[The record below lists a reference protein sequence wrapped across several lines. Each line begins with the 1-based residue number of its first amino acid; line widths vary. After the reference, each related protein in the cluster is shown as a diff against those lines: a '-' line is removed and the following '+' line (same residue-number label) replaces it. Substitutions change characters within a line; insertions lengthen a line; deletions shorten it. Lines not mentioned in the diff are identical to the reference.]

1 MHNYKKLALIVAS
14 ALALPV
20 AAHADVTLYGF
31 VSAGVESLKTET
43 TAGVNKTL
51 TRVTDNTSRIG
62 FKGNE
67 DLGNGL
73 KAVWQV
79 EQSFQA
85 DGTSDLSTGTF
96 GTRNTF
102 VGLQGGF
109 GTALLGHYDSAYKR
123 LTDVGLNLM
132 GDTAADV
139 QGSSNI
145 YSRRETRLKNSV
157 HYTSPSFS
165 GFQAG
170 ISYGA
175 DEDSA
180 KSADFIS
187 LGANYTNGGLKVGA
201 GYDVEGDK
209 ISATVND
216 RKAYKAA
223 ASYKFGFGTFLGAG
237 FEQVKVDSVTAA
249 DTTQNDWLVAAGQD
263 IGALQLVASYGK
275 LGKLK
280 GHATPDT
287 AKAKQWVVGANY
299 NLSKRTQLKAF
310 ATKVENESG
319 ASVRVDTLASTGFAA
334 GTDQTV
340 YGLGLKH
347 SF

>member
-1 MHNYKKLALIVAS
+1 MHNYKKLALIVAG
-14 ALALPV
+14 ALALPA
-20 AAHADVTLYGF
+20 AAHADVTIYGF
-31 VSAGVESLKTET
+31 VSAGIDSLKTET
-43 TAGVNKTL
+43 TAGVKATQ

-73 KAVWQV
+73 KAIWQV
-79 EQSFQA
+79 EQQIQIDGAA
-85 DGTSDLSTGTF
+85 DQTTGTF

-175 DEDSA
+175 DEDAA
-180 KSADFIS
+180 KSADFVS

-209 ISATVND
+209 INGTVND

-223 ASYKFGFGTFLGAG
+223 AGYKFAFGTFIGAG
-237 FEQVKVDSVTAA
+237 FEQVKVDNVTAA
-249 DTTQNDWLVAAGQD
+249 DTKQNDWLVAAGQD

-299 NLSKRTQLKAF
+299 NLSKRTQLKAY

>member
-31 VSAGVESLKTET
+31 VSGGYESLKTET
-43 TAGVNKTL
+43 VSGEKKTL
-51 TRVTDNTSRIG
+51 SRVTDNTSRIG

-73 KAVWQV
+73 KAIWQV
-79 EQSFQA
+79 EQSLQI
-85 DGTSDLSTGTF
+85 DGANDLSTGTL

-123 LTDVGLNLM
+123 LTDVGLNVM
-132 GDTAADV
+132 GDTAADTH
-139 QGSSNI
+139 GSNNV
-145 YSRRETRLKNSV
+145 YSRREARLKNSV
-157 HYTSPSFS
+157 HYTSANFS
-165 GFQAG
+165 GFQFGA
-170 ISYGA
+170 SYGF
-175 DEDSA
+175 DEDGT
-180 KSADFIS
+180 KSADRWS
-187 LGANYTNGGLKVGA
+187 LGASYGNGGLKLGL
-201 GYDVEGDK
+201 GYDQADLDT
-209 ISATVND
+209 ATEDNTN
-216 RKAYKAA
+216 AWKAA
-223 ASYKFGFGTFLGAG
+223 ASYKFATGTFVGAG
-237 FEQVKVDSVTAA
+237 FERAKTEYKNGNPSR
-249 DTTQNDWLVAAGQD
+249 TQNDWLVAAGQD
-263 IGALQLVASYGK
+263 IGNLQLVASYGK
-275 LGKLK
+275 LGKQK
-280 GHATPDT
+280 NGSE
-287 AKAKQWVVGANY
+287 KEGEAKQWLVGANY
-299 NLSKRTQLKAF
+299 NLSKRTQVKAF
-310 ATKVENESG
+310 ATKTDNESG